1 MRRAWMAAAA
11 TLIALGCSNAGESRL
26 LGVSG
31 KGVAKGIIYFD
42 LDGNKIISGGDDS
55 VKNMTVR
62 LVTLNGRDTVASAT
76 TLASGEWRAANVPVG
91 TYRVVLDTTPLS
103 DTATVVQQDSLRVT
117 ILPDD
122 SSSVVI
128 GVSYPHLSI
137 RQART
142 PASVPLGRK
151 VFIEGIVLNASFD
164 FRDTT
169 MHIADTSAAIRMTRV
184 IVNSAQAADSVIAR
198 GITSTRAGQR
208 TLDQVSIF
216 GVSSSF
222 LPTAVTLTTAAATTA
237 DGGTRDAQLVEV
249 LNATIVDTLGAGNRT
264 PDYIFTVN
272 DGSDSLTVVLDATA
286 FSSVSL
292 PGLFIPTNKFDIVG
306 LLVPSGTPGIWRL
319 KPRSLSDTVKR

>member
-11 TLIALGCSNAGESRL
+11 TLIAVACSNAGESRL

-42 LDGNKIISGGDDS
+42 LDGNKLISGGDDS
-55 VKNMTVR
+55 VKNLTVR

-76 TLASGEWRAANVPVG
+76 SAASGVWRAANVPVG

-103 DTATVVQQDSLRVT
+103 DTARVVQQDSLRVT

-137 RQART
+137 RQAKN
-142 PASVPLGRK
+142 PAVVPVGRK
-151 VFIEGIVLNASFD
+151 VFIEGIVLNSSFD

-169 MHIADTSAAIRMTRV
+169 MHVADTSAAIRMTRV
-184 IVNSAQAADSVIAR
+184 IANSALAADSIIAR
-198 GITSTRAGQR
+198 GTTSSRAGQR
-208 TLDQVSIF
+208 TLDAVTIVP
-216 GVSSSF
+216 VSSTF

-237 DGGTRDAQLVEV
+237 DGGTRDAQLIEV
-249 LNATIVDTLGAGNRT
+249 LNATIVDTLQVGNRT

-272 DGSDSLTVVLDATA
+272 DGSDSLVVVLDATA
-286 FSSVSL
+286 FSAGL
-292 PGLFIPTNKFDIVG
+292 PGLFIPGNKFDIVG
-306 LLVPSGTPGIWRL
+306 LLVPGGTPGLWRL
-319 KPRSLSDTVKR
+319 KPRSLLDTVKR